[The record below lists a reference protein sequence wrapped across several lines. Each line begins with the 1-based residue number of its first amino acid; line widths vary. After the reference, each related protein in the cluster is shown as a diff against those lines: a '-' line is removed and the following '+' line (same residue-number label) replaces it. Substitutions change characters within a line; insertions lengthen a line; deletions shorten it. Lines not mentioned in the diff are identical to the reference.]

1 MIRGIVNKEAYSI
14 FYFRN
19 VHKENYTGKWKTT
32 TLTRALVSAV
42 GAVIGSD

>member
-1 MIRGIVNKEAYSI
+1 MNKGAYSI
-14 FYFRN
+14 FYLRI

-32 TLTRALVSAV
+32 ALTRALVSVV